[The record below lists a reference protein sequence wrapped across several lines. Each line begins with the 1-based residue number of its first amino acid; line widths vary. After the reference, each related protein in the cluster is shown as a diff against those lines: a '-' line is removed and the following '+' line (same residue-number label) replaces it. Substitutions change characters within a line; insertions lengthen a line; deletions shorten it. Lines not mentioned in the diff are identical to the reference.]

1 MRVMMRWTVPVAA
14 GNDSIKSG
22 AMQRS
27 VESILRDLKPE
38 AAYFFTHGGLR
49 GGLVVFDMADTS
61 QIPLVAEPLFQAL
74 EAAVEIVPVMNA
86 EDLKKAFAKLAS

>member
-14 GNDSIKSG
+14 GNGAIKSG
-22 AMQRS
+22 AMQKS
-27 VESILRDLKPE
+27 VESMLRDLKPE
-38 AAYFFTHGGLR
+38 AAYFFAHGGLR

-74 EAAVEIVPVMNA
+74 EAAVEIVPVMSA
-86 EDLKKAFAKLAS
+86 EDLNKAFAKLAS